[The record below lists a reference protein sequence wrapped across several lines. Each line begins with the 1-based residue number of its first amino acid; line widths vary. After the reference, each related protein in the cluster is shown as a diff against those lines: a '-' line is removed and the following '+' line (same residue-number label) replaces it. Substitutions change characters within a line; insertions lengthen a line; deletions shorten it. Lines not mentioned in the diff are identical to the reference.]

1 MVRNKKY
8 NLLNHTTI
16 KDKSTNF
23 FLFTS
28 ISTYLRTQRRHIS
41 RKTSVEKSLAQMK
54 DVKNARNEPSLTL
67 MCQMVLEI
75 SHFKVRNLSK
85 MDVAIL

>member
-23 FLFTS
+23 YLFTS

-41 RKTSVEKSLAQMK
+41 RVEKSLAQMK
-54 DVKNARNEPSLTL
+54 DVKNAKNEPSLTL

-85 MDVAIL
+85 KDVAIL